1 MPCRSPSRIF
11 LLSWLRRNTPSHTLT
26 DVMNCCSAVRR
37 STRKKSTNFCWIF
50 VPYLT
55 SEPHR
60 LPSRRRSNPPHTAAP
75 EEGSLFRGFFRI
87 EKNFI
92 DVNRRKLYNFTV
104 DTSPASAYNTGNQ
117 AKPMSKRSSR
127 SGNLSAS
134 RGRCKR
140 GRRSSG
146 EWTCEGSANGFGSVV
161 SDGIRTRYPGG
172 AYEVRG
178 LSGRIAPTWVVP
190 QDESLVP
197 KRDGAFYFLSWRSYD
212 EAKYETMAALPA
224 VF

>member
-1 MPCRSPSRIF
+1 
-11 LLSWLRRNTPSHTLT
+11 
-26 DVMNCCSAVRR
+26 
-37 STRKKSTNFCWIF
+37 
-50 VPYLT
+50 
-55 SEPHR
+55 
-60 LPSRRRSNPPHTAAP
+60 
-75 EEGSLFRGFFRI
+75 
-87 EKNFI
+87 
-92 DVNRRKLYNFTV
+92 
-104 DTSPASAYNTGNQ
+104 
-117 AKPMSKRSSR
+117 MSKRSSR

-134 RGRCKR
+134 CGRCKR

-212 EAKYETMAALPA
+212 EAKYETMAALHA
-224 VF
+224 VFRIEYHTNSIIIEQERIS